1 MALPANRLP
10 NYIVLMMLEEDK
22 NLFTEAMLDV
32 VPLSQKKTVENMD
45 NKANKASQ
53 SEVIKR
59 VRKKHK
65 SSQNRLETVRPEGLY
80 KGKHIAKVTA
90 FENLIYYQKGL
101 RIQEI
106 SKLKKGE
113 FSIQHCLDLHGLT
126 IDLAENEIIEFLNQA
141 SHAKMRHI
149 RIIHGKG
156 YNSNDEFPA
165 LKNLVNL
172 ILRKTS
178 NVIAFASAPEKQGG
192 TGAVNILLKAP

>member
-1 MALPANRLP
+1 MS
-10 NYIVLMMLEEDK
+10 EEDK

-32 VPLSQKKTVENMD
+32 VPLSQKKTVENIYNST
-45 NKANKASQ
+45 NKTSQ

-59 VRKKHK
+59 VRKKHNT
-65 SSQNRLETVRPEGLY
+65 SQNRLETVRPVDLY
-80 KGKHIAKVTA
+80 KGKHIAKFTA
-90 FENLIYYQKGL
+90 FENLLYYQKGL

-113 FSIQHCLDLHGLT
+113 FSIQNCLDLHGLT
-126 IDLAENEIIEFLNQA
+126 MDLAENEIIAFLNQA
-141 SHAKMRHI
+141 SHEKLRHI

-192 TGAVNILLKAP
+192 TGAVNILLKAKS